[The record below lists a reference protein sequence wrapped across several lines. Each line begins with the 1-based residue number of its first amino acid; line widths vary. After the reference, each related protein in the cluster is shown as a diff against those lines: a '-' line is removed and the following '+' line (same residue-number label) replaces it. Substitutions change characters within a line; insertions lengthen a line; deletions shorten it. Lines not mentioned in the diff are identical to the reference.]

1 MATGVSK
8 NLLIILC
15 RIAWLLQRISRRT
28 SVPIVVHASQC
39 GRCTLIF
46 IATLDTGFAPRQNP
60 VWCSPKY
67 QMLGCVKRLPKLRH
81 ETIGSK

>member
-15 RIAWLLQRISRRT
+15 RIDCFVQRISPRA

-39 GRCTLIF
+39 GRCTSIY

-67 QMLGCVKRLPKLRH
+67 QMLSC
-81 ETIGSK
+81 